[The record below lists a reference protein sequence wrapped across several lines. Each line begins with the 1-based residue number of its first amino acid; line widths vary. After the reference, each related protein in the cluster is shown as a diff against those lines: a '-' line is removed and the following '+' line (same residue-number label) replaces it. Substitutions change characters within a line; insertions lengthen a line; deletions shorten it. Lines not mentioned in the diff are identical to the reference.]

1 MQTNT
6 SRERNRWCWENS
18 ANLASPCQWARDMKG
33 ASRSMHLYYIYIYI
47 MCIYIYIY
55 YVCVCVSA
63 CVCAVYTHDFS
74 SLSLSLS
81 LSLSF
86 SLSLSPSL
94 SLSLSLSLSAISICI
109 CITLGV
115 KPPIPTSSLSDK
127 GFRSNNSWSC
137 LPRQRRNRPRL
148 AENSWEKTA
157 ADKSPKAWPWSDSL
171 SLSLSSSV
179 VLQ

>member
-1 MQTNT
+1 
-6 SRERNRWCWENS
+6 
-18 ANLASPCQWARDMKG
+18 
-33 ASRSMHLYYIYIYI
+33 
-47 MCIYIYIY
+47 MCIYIY

-81 LSLSF
+81 P
-86 SLSLSPSL
+86 SPSL
-94 SLSLSLSLSAISICI
+94 PLSLSLSAISICI

-171 SLSLSSSV
+171 SLSLFFGSSTING
-179 VLQ
+179 QGPKKRIQ